1 MCFCLQSIQDVLSSL
16 SAEELLKFKMCFSF
30 RESEMNRRQVMDGD
44 LLDFVD
50 KMLEVLGMKTC
61 CSTADASLNVKRV
74 MTSCAPQVRVVP

>member
-16 SAEELLKFKMCFSF
+16 SPEELHKFKMYFSF

-50 KMLEVLGMKTC
+50 RMLEVLGMKRC
-61 CSTADASLNVKRV
+61 CSTADA
-74 MTSCAPQVRVVP
+74 P